1 MSRRTRAE
9 PFGALTWS
17 AVGGIGAAPNGSYGA
32 MMAALSRAG
41 VGELRCERGDR
52 QLRDDGMA
60 ASRGGCRAHCGAGSA
75 DATGGPAGAGILLMR
90 TVGIRDLVLGLGAVA
105 AARSDDV
112 KDVRRWTVA
121 ALASDSLDSVT
132 SLASFRSIGR
142 RDSWGAALLAMA
154 FVGGDLQALRS
165 LSRAGAKVL

>member
-1 MSRRTRAE
+1 MNYAASVA
-9 PFGALTWS
+9 
-17 AVGGIGAAPNGSYGA
+17 IGSFETMGW
-32 MMAALSRAG
+32 LRAG
-41 VGELRCERGDR
+41 VGVVLI
-52 QLRDDGMA
+52 A
-60 ASRGGCRAHCGAGSA
+60 APGAPTRLVGRPAPDGAGM
-75 DATGGPAGAGILLMR
+75 LLMR

>member
-1 MSRRTRAE
+1 MNYAASVA
-9 PFGALTWS
+9 
-17 AVGGIGAAPNGSYGA
+17 IGSFETMGW
-32 MMAALSRAG
+32 LRAG
-41 VGELRCERGDR
+41 VGVVLI
-52 QLRDDGMA
+52 A
-60 ASRGGCRAHCGAGSA
+60 APGAPTRLVGRPAPDGAGM
-75 DATGGPAGAGILLMR
+75 LLMR
-90 TVGIRDLVLGLGAVA
+90 TVGIRDLILGLGAVA

>member
-1 MSRRTRAE
+1 VA
-9 PFGALTWS
+9 
-17 AVGGIGAAPNGSYGA
+17 IGSFETMGW
-32 MMAALSRAG
+32 LRAG
-41 VGELRCERGDR
+41 VGVVLI
-52 QLRDDGMA
+52 A
-60 ASRGGCRAHCGAGSA
+60 APGAPTRLVGRPAPDGAGM
-75 DATGGPAGAGILLMR
+75 LLMR

>member
-1 MSRRTRAE
+1 MNYAASVA
-9 PFGALTWS
+9 
-17 AVGGIGAAPNGSYGA
+17 IGSFETMGW
-32 MMAALSRAG
+32 LRAG
-41 VGELRCERGDR
+41 VGVVLI
-52 QLRDDGMA
+52 A
-60 ASRGGCRAHCGAGSA
+60 APRAPTRLVGRPAPDGAGM
-75 DATGGPAGAGILLMR
+75 LLMR

>member
-1 MSRRTRAE
+1 VNYAASVA
-9 PFGALTWS
+9 
-17 AVGGIGAAPNGSYGA
+17 IGSFETMGW
-32 MMAALSRAG
+32 LRAG
-41 VGELRCERGDR
+41 VGVVLI
-52 QLRDDGMA
+52 A
-60 ASRGGCRAHCGAGSA
+60 APGAPTRLVGRPAPDGAGM
-75 DATGGPAGAGILLMR
+75 LLMR

>member
-1 MSRRTRAE
+1 MNYAASVA
-9 PFGALTWS
+9 
-17 AVGGIGAAPNGSYGA
+17 IGSFETMGW
-32 MMAALSRAG
+32 LRAG
-41 VGELRCERGDR
+41 VGVVLI
-52 QLRDDGMA
+52 A
-60 ASRGGCRAHCGAGSA
+60 APGAPTRLVGRPAPDGAGM
-75 DATGGPAGAGILLMR
+75 LLMR

-105 AARSDDV
+105 AARSNDV

>member
-1 MSRRTRAE
+1 VNYAASVA
-9 PFGALTWS
+9 
-17 AVGGIGAAPNGSYGA
+17 IGSFETMGW
-32 MMAALSRAG
+32 LRAG
-41 VGELRCERGDR
+41 VGVVLI
-52 QLRDDGMA
+52 A
-60 ASRGGCRAHCGAGSA
+60 APGAPTRLVGRPAPDGAGM
-75 DATGGPAGAGILLMR
+75 LLMR
-90 TVGIRDLVLGLGAVA
+90 TVGIRDLILGLGAVA

>member
-1 MSRRTRAE
+1 VAIDSFETM
-9 PFGALTWS
+9 GWL
-17 AVGGIGAAPNGSYGA
+17 
-32 MMAALSRAG
+32 RAG
-41 VGELRCERGDR
+41 VGVVLIAAPGAPTRLVGRPAPDSA
-52 QLRDDGMA
+52 GM
-60 ASRGGCRAHCGAGSA
+60 
-75 DATGGPAGAGILLMR
+75 LLMR